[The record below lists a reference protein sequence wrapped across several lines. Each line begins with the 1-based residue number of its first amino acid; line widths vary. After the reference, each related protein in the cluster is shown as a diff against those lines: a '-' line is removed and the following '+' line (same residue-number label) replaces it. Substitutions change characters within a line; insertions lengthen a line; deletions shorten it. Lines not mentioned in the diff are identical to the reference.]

1 MKKINSTSL
10 LQPFAHFTDGFL
22 LSFSVFFTLLFS
34 LLAVIFKAR
43 FDGVLDTHFVT
54 NITWF
59 EPLLDNIINTISLTI
74 LLWLLAKW
82 NQAKARLQD
91 LLVTSLWSRMVFYP
105 LILFNWNDWMR
116 ITSEEMVAQ
125 VIQNPQALPEIS
137 IPILGVLLIFGL
149 LALASLAI
157 FGWYLWHGFTVST
170 NQKSWKIGLQLV
182 VAVLLAEVI
191 SKIVIHFIA

>member
-10 LQPFAHFTDGFL
+10 SQPFAHFTDGFL

-43 FDGVLDTHFVT
+43 FDGVLDTHFVA
-54 NITWF
+54 NISWI

-116 ITSEEMVAQ
+116 ITSEEMVTQ
-125 VIQNPQALPEIS
+125 VIQNPQALPELS

-182 VAVLLAEVI
+182 VVVLLAEVL

>member
-1 MKKINSTSL
+1 MKKINITSL
-10 LQPFAHFTDGFL
+10 LQPFAHFTDDFL
-22 LSFSVFFTLLFS
+22 LWFSAIFTLIFS
-34 LLAVIFKAR
+34 LLAVIFNAR
-43 FDGVLDTHFVT
+43 FDGVLDTHFVDS
-54 NITWF
+54 ITWF
-59 EPLLDNIINTISLTI
+59 APLLDNIINTISLTI

-82 NQAKARLQD
+82 NQAKARWQD

-116 ITSEEMVAQ
+116 IISEEMVDQ

-182 VAVLLAEVI
+182 VVVLLAEVL
-191 SKIVIHFIA
+191 SKIMIHFIS